1 MCVLLLFQR
10 DSHLFCLA
18 TGVKTPPPS
27 QSVRASFSSEMSTCH
42 SDQSHM
48 NSWRLDLKWVH
59 TDVLIMQMLR
69 QDSSFCVSHN
79 KSIITISIHSLSIL
93 LLTRTNYNRQLH
105 ICRCRHWHCLISR
118 FLNFWGWCFIS
129 ASEGIFQT
137 YLWVVWR
144 LKSEKWSDLQA
155 EYVLMCWGVPWP
167 VPILPPTML
176 WLPCNC
182 IHSSLSLIRFR
193 TTSYKLSV
201 KYWTYNTYISLI
213 TSSHT
218 WRNLNILWKLCSGFS
233 NYFRRCS

>member
-105 ICRCRHWHCLISR
+105 IWRCVALSHFTFSELLRLMFHFCLWGNIS
-118 FLNFWGWCFIS
+118 N
-129 ASEGIFQT
+129 IFVSSLT
-137 YLWVVWR
+137 V
-144 LKSEKWSDLQA
+144 EKWKVKRPSGRVCVDVLRGALAGAHLAPNYVVTPLQ
-155 EYVLMCWGVPWP
+155 LHPLFS
-167 VPILPPTML
+167 LP
-176 WLPCNC
+176 
-182 IHSSLSLIRFR
+182 H
-193 TTSYKLSV
+193 
-201 KYWTYNTYISLI
+201 
-213 TSSHT
+213 
-218 WRNLNILWKLCSGFS
+218 
-233 NYFRRCS
+233 

>member
-1 MCVLLLFQR
+1 MCVLLLFKR

-105 ICRCRHWHCLISR
+105 IWRCRHPVLKR
-118 FLNFWGWCFIS
+118 
-129 ASEGIFQT
+129 ED
-137 YLWVVWR
+137 R
-144 LKSEKWSDLQA
+144 LGKDPFAGFGTLVEDITGSGYTKNQ
-155 EYVLMCWGVPWP
+155 
-167 VPILPPTML
+167 PILL
-176 WLPCNC
+176 GA
-182 IHSSLSLIRFR
+182 F
-193 TTSYKLSV
+193 
-201 KYWTYNTYISLI
+201 
-213 TSSHT
+213 
-218 WRNLNILWKLCSGFS
+218 
-233 NYFRRCS
+233 

>member
-18 TGVKTPPPS
+18 TGVKTPPSLPVCPS
-27 QSVRASFSSEMSTCH
+27 IFFIRNVNISLRPITYELLATWFEVG
-42 SDQSHM
+42 
-48 NSWRLDLKWVH
+48 

-105 ICRCRHWHCLISR
+105 IWRCRHWHCLISR

-182 IHSSLSLIRFR
+182 IHSSLYLIRFR

-201 KYWTYNTYISLI
+201 KYWTYNKYISLI

-218 WRNLNILWKLCSGFS
+218 WWNRNILWKLCCGFS
-233 NYFRRCS
+233 NYIRRCS